1 MRPYVLLHP
10 MDTSNHCNLCVYGCF
25 FTQSYNLIG
34 GEGLA
39 GAGTEALII
48 LDELITLPAL
58 PNLLVSQ
65 GYEHGLA
72 GSSVGVNAALLAL
85 VANLVMYV
93 VAGLATI
100 VGLARAVFEH
110 RV

>member
-1 MRPYVLLHP
+1 V
-10 MDTSNHCNLCVYGCF
+10 
-25 FTQSYNLIG
+25 
-34 GEGLA
+34 
-39 GAGTEALII
+39 GAGTEAFII